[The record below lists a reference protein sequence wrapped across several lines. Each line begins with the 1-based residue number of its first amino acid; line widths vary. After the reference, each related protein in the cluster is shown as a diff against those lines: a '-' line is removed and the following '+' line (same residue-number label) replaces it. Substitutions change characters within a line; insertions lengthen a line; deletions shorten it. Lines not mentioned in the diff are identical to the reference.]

1 MSAGKAAT
9 GGDEGAG
16 GGAGAVRAP
25 ARRFWSVRRVPAF
38 LVAAVVLG
46 AAGVFLYDVAAV
58 RAHRPAMGW
67 RRRLAHELATRPLQ
81 DEWIVAC
88 AGVAVVVG
96 VWLVVLAVTPG
107 LRSVLPM
114 RRDRADL
121 RAGIDRRAAAL
132 VLRDRAMEVAGVQS
146 VRVGVGRR
154 RVRVRA
160 QSHFRDLDDV
170 RADVDAVIA
179 EGVRKLGLAHE
190 PGVSVR
196 VNRPVKR

>member
-1 MSAGKAAT
+1 MSAGEEAARE
-9 GGDEGAG
+9 DEGG
-16 GGAGAVRAP
+16 GGGAVRAP

-46 AAGVFLYDVAAV
+46 AAGVLLYDVAAV

-67 RRRLAHELATRPLQ
+67 RRRLAHELATRPLE
-81 DEWIVAC
+81 DAWIVAC

-96 VWLVVLAVTPG
+96 VWLIVLAVTPG

-132 VLRDRAMEVAGVQS
+132 VLRDRAMEVAGVRS

>member
-1 MSAGKAAT
+1 M
-9 GGDEGAG
+9 
-16 GGAGAVRAP
+16 
-25 ARRFWSVRRVPAF
+25 RRVPAF

-46 AAGVFLYDVAAV
+46 AAGLFLYDVAAV

-67 RRRLAHELATRPLQ
+67 RRRLAHELATRPLE
-81 DEWIVAC
+81 DGWVVVIAC
-88 AGVAVVVG
+88 AAVVAG
-96 VWLVVLAVTPG
+96 VWLVVLALTPG
-107 LRSVLPM
+107 LRAVLPM

-154 RVRVRA
+154 RVTVRA
-160 QSHFRDLDDV
+160 RSHFRDLDDV

-179 EGVRKLGLAHE
+179 EGVRKLGLARE

-196 VNRPVKR
+196 VSRPVKR

>member
-1 MSAGKAAT
+1 MSR
-9 GGDEGAG
+9 GAG
-16 GGAGAVRAP
+16 PGSASGAVHAP
-25 ARRFWSVRRVPAF
+25 ARRFWAVRRVPAF

-46 AAGVFLYDVAAV
+46 AAGVLLYDVAAV

-67 RRRLAHELATRPLQ
+67 RRRLAHELATRPLE
-81 DEWIVAC
+81 DAWIVAC
-88 AGVAVVVG
+88 ACVAVVAG

-146 VRVGVGRR
+146 VRVAVGRR
-154 RVRVRA
+154 RVKVRA
-160 QSHFRDLDDV
+160 RSHFRDLGDV
-170 RADVDAVIA
+170 RTDVDAVIA

-196 VNRPVKR
+196 VNRPAKR

>member
-1 MSAGKAAT
+1 MSAGEEAASE
-9 GGDEGAG
+9 DEG

-46 AAGVFLYDVAAV
+46 AAGVLLYDVAAV

-67 RRRLAHELATRPLQ
+67 RRRLAHELATRPLE
-81 DEWIVAC
+81 DAWIVAC

-96 VWLVVLAVTPG
+96 VWLIVLAVTPG

-132 VLRDRAMEVAGVQS
+132 VLRDRAMEVAGVRS

>member
-1 MSAGKAAT
+1 MR
-9 GGDEGAG
+9 GDEGSSEG
-16 GGAGAVRAP
+16 TGTGALRAP

-46 AAGVFLYDVAAV
+46 AAGVLLYDVAAV

-67 RRRLAHELATRPLQ
+67 RRRLAHELATRPLE
-81 DEWIVAC
+81 DAWIVAC
-88 AGVAVVVG
+88 AGVAVVAG
-96 VWLVVLAVTPG
+96 VWLVALAVTPG

-170 RADVDAVIA
+170 RGDVDAVIA

>member
-1 MSAGKAAT
+1 MSGS
-9 GGDEGAG
+9 
-16 GGAGAVRAP
+16 
-25 ARRFWSVRRVPAF
+25 RFWSVRRVPAF

-46 AAGVFLYDVAAV
+46 AAGLFLYDVAAV

-67 RRRLAHELATRPLQ
+67 RRRLAHELATRPLE
-81 DEWIVAC
+81 DGWVVVIAC
-88 AGVAVVVG
+88 AAVVAG
-96 VWLVVLAVTPG
+96 VWLVVLALTPG
-107 LRSVLPM
+107 LRAVLPM

-154 RVRVRA
+154 RVTVRA
-160 QSHFRDLDDV
+160 RSHFRDLDDV

-179 EGVRKLGLAHE
+179 EGVRKLGLARE

-196 VNRPVKR
+196 VSRPVKR